1 MDTPPPSESSWSALV
16 ERAKAESVPEV
27 DVRFA
32 LRQQILSEGMFH
44 RSAPVSPGILDELLG
59 LARGLRGLSS
69 IAALTL
75 TVMVFGWLMSDAL
88 GEINLVVQLQTQL
101 LAGL

>member
-1 MDTPPPSESSWSALV
+1 MDTPPPSEPYWSALV
-16 ERAKAESVPEV
+16 ERAKAESAPDV
-27 DVRFA
+27 DVRAA
-32 LRQQILSEGMFH
+32 LRQQILSEGTFH
-44 RSAPVSPGILDELLG
+44 RPAPVSPGILDEV
-59 LARGLRGLSS
+59 LALVRGLRGLSS

-75 TVMVFGWLMSDAL
+75 TVMAFGWLMSDAL

>member
-1 MDTPPPSESSWSALV
+1 MDTPPSEPSWPALV
-16 ERAKAESVPEV
+16 RRARAESAPDL
-27 DVRFA
+27 DVRAA
-32 LRQQILSEGMFH
+32 LRQQILLESNSQRF
-44 RSAPVSPGILDELLG
+44 SPAPPCILDEVLA
-59 LARGLRGLSS
+59 LARGLRGLST

-75 TVMVFGWLMSDAL
+75 TVMAFGWLMSDAL

>member
-1 MDTPPPSESSWSALV
+1 MDTPPPSEPSWSALV
-16 ERAKAESVPEV
+16 QRAKAESAPDL
-27 DVRFA
+27 DVRAA
-32 LRQQILSEGMFH
+32 LRQQILSEATCH
-44 RSAPVSPGILDELLG
+44 RPAPVSPGILDEVLA
-59 LARGLRGLSS
+59 LARGLRGLST

-75 TVMVFGWLMSDAL
+75 TVIGFGWLMSDAL

>member
-1 MDTPPPSESSWSALV
+1 MDTPPPSEPSWSALV
-16 ERAKAESVPEV
+16 QRAKAESAPDL
-27 DVRFA
+27 DVRAA
-32 LRQQILSEGMFH
+32 LRQQILSESKSQ
-44 RSAPVSPGILDELLG
+44 RSAPVSPGILDDV
-59 LARGLRGLSS
+59 LALVRGLRGLSS

-75 TVMVFGWLMSDAL
+75 TVMAFGWLMSDAL

>member
-1 MDTPPPSESSWSALV
+1 MDTPPSEPSWSALV
-16 ERAKAESVPEV
+16 QRARAESAPDL
-27 DVRFA
+27 DVRAA
-32 LRQQILSEGMFH
+32 LRQQILLESNSQRF
-44 RSAPVSPGILDELLG
+44 APASWGILDDVLA
-59 LARGLRGLSS
+59 LARGLRGLST

-75 TVMVFGWLMSDAL
+75 TVMAFGWLMSDAI

>member
-1 MDTPPPSESSWSALV
+1 MDTPPPSEPSWPTLVQRARDESA
-16 ERAKAESVPEV
+16 PDV
-27 DVRFA
+27 DVRAA
-32 LRQQILSEGMFH
+32 LRQQILSEGKFQP
-44 RSAPVSPGILDELLG
+44 SAPVSPGILDDV
-59 LARGLRGLSS
+59 LALVRGLRGLSS

-75 TVMVFGWLMSDAL
+75 TVMAFGWLMSDAL